1 MKGRQVMSYVLCDIM
16 DLDGGKAH
24 THDGQ
29 DALWNAYLSALRL
42 VMNLRQAILE
52 RGDDIDG

>member
-1 MKGRQVMSYVLCDIM
+1 MKGRQVMSYVLCDLM

-29 DALWNAYLSALRL
+29 GALWNAYLSALRL
-42 VMNLRQAILE
+42 AMNLRQAILE
-52 RGDDIDG
+52 REDEGDG